1 MNDKA
6 AFETITFGA
15 WLIYWFETFKKPIIK
30 PNSAR
35 NIEQMI
41 RLHTPEELKEKR
53 VAELTIFDIDKAL
66 AKIPVSRTYVYVRQV
81 WHSALVKACRYGI
94 IRQNPVDL
102 CERVKYKKNK
112 GKALTYEE
120 QRELI
125 NRLEKSRYKWLILF
139 YMYTGTR
146 RNEAIALE
154 WNDINRTEK
163 LIQIKGTKT
172 ETSARNILLTDEV
185 ETILNGQKKQNEERG
200 IKGRRVF
207 PYSAQQA
214 SRHFK
219 TLCPNHHLHELR
231 HTFITRCAESGVNVN
246 VCQQLVG
253 HASADMTIN
262 VYTHVMDEFKRK
274 EAAKF
279 SLFPIF

>member
-15 WLIYWFETFKKPIIK
+15 WLVYWFETFKKPIIK
-30 PNSAR
+30 PN
-35 NIEQMI
+35 
-41 RLHTPEELKEKR
+41 
-53 VAELTIFDIDKAL
+53 
-66 AKIPVSRTYVYVRQV
+66 
-81 WHSALVKACRYGI
+81 
-94 IRQNPVDL
+94 
-102 CERVKYKKNK
+102 
-112 GKALTYEE
+112 
-120 QRELI
+120 
-125 NRLEKSRYKWLILF
+125 
-139 YMYTGTR
+139 
-146 RNEAIALE
+146 
-154 WNDINRTEK
+154 
-163 LIQIKGTKT
+163 
-172 ETSARNILLTDEV
+172 SARNILLTDEV

-279 SLFPIF
+279 SLFPTF

>member
-41 RLHTPEELKEKR
+41 RLHTPEELKKKR

-154 WNDINRTEK
+154 WNDINRT
-163 LIQIKGTKT
+163 
-172 ETSARNILLTDEV
+172 
-185 ETILNGQKKQNEERG
+185 
-200 IKGRRVF
+200 
-207 PYSAQQA
+207 
-214 SRHFK
+214 
-219 TLCPNHHLHELR
+219 
-231 HTFITRCAESGVNVN
+231 
-246 VCQQLVG
+246 
-253 HASADMTIN
+253 
-262 VYTHVMDEFKRK
+262 
-274 EAAKF
+274 
-279 SLFPIF
+279 

>member
-1 MNDKA
+1 MDEIPFFKA
-6 AFETITFGA
+6 RRRLNLSYFALIAFLCFLFTTF
-15 WLIYWFETFKKPIIK
+15 LIGW
-30 PNSAR
+30 
-35 NIEQMI
+35 
-41 RLHTPEELKEKR
+41 R
-53 VAELTIFDIDKAL
+53 VGVCA
-66 AKIPVSRTYVYVRQV
+66 
-81 WHSALVKACRYGI
+81 
-94 IRQNPVDL
+94 
-102 CERVKYKKNK
+102 
-112 GKALTYEE
+112 
-120 QRELI
+120 I
-125 NRLEKSRYKWLILF
+125 NEKSRYKWLILF

-279 SLFPIF
+279 SLFPTF